1 VTALVLGRAPDPLTI
16 LLTPGAEFTARLV
29 SRRHGIEQPWPEG
42 TRLTLAIQAGARQAE
57 QRWDFTVTGAV
68 ADLLIPEDDLAELI
82 PRLTTKARARLWLAP
97 PGEAGGEF
105 LWASGG
111 VQIRG

>member
-42 TRLTLAIQAGARQAE
+42 TRLT
-57 QRWDFTVTGAV
+57 
-68 ADLLIPEDDLAELI
+68 
-82 PRLTTKARARLWLAP
+82 TKARARLWLAP

>member
-68 ADLLIPEDDLAELI
+68 AELI